1 MMSDSSPTQIIE
13 YDMSRIVKIVEF
25 PFTNNILHVSGK
37 KIHKLDVV
45 VELTPVNSR
54 GVRYE
59 SNLRPTYDII

>member
-13 YDMSRIVKIVEF
+13 YDMSRIVKIVE
-25 PFTNNILHVSGK
+25 LHNSER
-37 KIHKLDVV
+37 KIHNSYVV
-45 VELTPVNSR
+45 IELTHVNSR